1 VAQSHTPQDCCVRFA
16 GVVTFPN
23 ATLATGRCATILPGP
38 DLHRL
43 ERASF
48 AWRTENRLTWASL
61 RQGRDYRLTM
71 AFPADISEQCP
82 GLSPSLSWPCRTR
95 TTSHSVGAHGSR
107 TTIPLTAGRAQE
119 ARPFSKVGC

>member
-16 GVVTFPN
+16 GVVTFPD

-48 AWRTENRLTWASL
+48 AWRTKNRLL
-61 RQGRDYRLTM
+61 GRRNWLF
-71 AFPADISEQCP
+71 A
-82 GLSPSLSWPCRTR
+82 G
-95 TTSHSVGAHGSR
+95 SHSGGERAAAMYSILQTAKLNGINPQAYLTDTLSR
-107 TTIPLTAGRAQE
+107 IAAGLRSTASQN
-119 ARPFSKVGC
+119 

>member
-48 AWRTENRLTWASL
+48 AWRTENRLLAYCI
-61 RQGRDYRLTM
+61 GFCTM
-71 AFPADISEQCP
+71 
-82 GLSPSLSWPCRTR
+82 T
-95 TTSHSVGAHGSR
+95 GSSI
-107 TTIPLTAGRAQE
+107 TQKEHIESSATAR
-119 ARPFSKVGC
+119 

>member
-1 VAQSHTPQDCCVRFA
+1 MAQSHTPQDCCVRFA

-48 AWRTENRLTWASL
+48 AWRTENRL
-61 RQGRDYRLTM
+61 
-71 AFPADISEQCP
+71 
-82 GLSPSLSWPCRTR
+82 
-95 TTSHSVGAHGSR
+95 
-107 TTIPLTAGRAQE
+107 
-119 ARPFSKVGC
+119 